1 MTVLVRLVVELQEMI
16 AHCEEAEMVK
26 PDRVSL
32 SSSLGQRDGEK
43 IRSC

>member
-1 MTVLVRLVVELQEMI
+1 MTVLVRLVVELEEMV

-32 SSSLGQRDGEK
+32 SSSLGQWDGEE
-43 IRSC
+43 IRCC